1 MLFRSEPN
9 TAHLTD
15 ARFPRPVLGIGLAIA
30 ATACFAL
37 LDTTSQYV
45 GGVVPVLMAVWLRF
59 LVQTGMTAAMLW
71 PSQGTSLFVT
81 HAPWWQLL
89 RGGLM
94 VTSGTVAYLSLQH
107 VPVGEF
113 TAILMLVPLAI
124 TVLAAPLLRERVSAT
139 TWWLVAG
146 GLVGA
151 LIVIRPKTTDFAG
164 GLHGAMFLPLVLV
177 FINALYQIVTSRMV
191 RTEDPGTMHFYT
203 GMTGLVVGTLAL
215 PWSWA
220 PMQDPALWLLVGL
233 LGVFGSL
240 GHYLMIQA
248 YHRAPASRITPYLYT
263 QIAFATLAGWV
274 VFGHTPDGWT
284 VLGVALI
291 AVCGVWGVRAR

>member
-1 MLFRSEPN
+1 VQKAR
-9 TAHLTD
+9 LTD
-15 ARFPRPVLGIGLAIA
+15 PRFPRPALGIALAVA

-45 GGVVPVLMAVWLRF
+45 GGVVPVMMAVWLRF
-59 LVQTGMTAAMLW
+59 LVQTGMTAAMLF
-71 PSQGTSLFVT
+71 PSQGKTLFLT
-81 HAPWWQLL
+81 KAPGWQLL
-89 RGGLM
+89 RGALM
-94 VTSGTVAYLSLQH
+94 VCSGTVAYISLQH

-124 TVLAAPLLRERVSAT
+124 TVLAAPLLRERVPAL
-139 TWWLVAG
+139 TWWLLVG
-146 GLVGA
+146 GFVGA
-151 LIVIRPKTTDFAG
+151 LIVIRPKGSDFQ
-164 GLHGAMFLPLVLV
+164 GAMLLPLALVL
-177 FINALYQIVTSRMV
+177 INALYQIVTSKMV

-203 GMTGLVVGTLAL
+203 GLTGLVFGTVAL

-220 PMQDPALWLLVGL
+220 PMATWQLWALVGL
-233 LGVFGSL
+233 MGVFGSL

-248 YHRAPASRITPYLYT
+248 YHRAPASRITPYMYA

-274 VFGHTPDGWT
+274 VFDHAPDGWT

-291 AVCGVWGVRAR
+291 AVCGGLGVRARRG

>member
-1 MLFRSEPN
+1 M
-9 TAHLTD
+9 TD
-15 ARFPRPVLGIGLAIA
+15 PRYPHPALGIALAVA

-45 GGVVPVLMAVWLRF
+45 GGVVPVMMAVWLRF
-59 LVQTGMTAAMLW
+59 MVQTGMTAAMLY
-71 PSQGTSLFVT
+71 PSQGKSLFIT
-81 HAPWWQLL
+81 KAPGWQLL
-89 RGGLM
+89 RGALM
-94 VTSGTVAYLSLQH
+94 VTSGTIAYLALQH

-124 TVLAAPLLRERVSAT
+124 TVLAAPLLRERVSAL
-139 TWWLVAG
+139 TWALVAG
-146 GLVGA
+146 GFIGA
-151 LIVIRPKTTDFAG
+151 LIVIRPKTADFAG

-177 FINALYQIVTSRMV
+177 FINALYQIVTSKMV
-191 RTEDPGTMHFYT
+191 KTEDPGTMHFYT
-203 GMTGLVVGTLAL
+203 GLTGLVFGTVAL

-220 PMQDPALWLLVGL
+220 PMATWELWGLVGL
-233 LGVFGSL
+233 MGVFGSL

-248 YHRAPASRITPYLYT
+248 YHRAPASLITPYMYA

-291 AVCGVWGVRAR
+291 ALCGGLGVRVR

>member
-1 MLFRSEPN
+1 MSDPHYPHPGR
-9 TAHLTD
+9 
-15 ARFPRPVLGIGLAIA
+15 GIALAIL

-59 LVQTGMTAAMLW
+59 LVQTGMTAAMLY
-71 PSQGTSLFVT
+71 PSQGKSLFVT

-89 RGGLM
+89 RGALM
-94 VTSGTVAYLSLQH
+94 VASGSVAYISLQQ

-113 TAILMLVPLAI
+113 TAILMLVPLVI
-124 TVLAAPLLRERVSAT
+124 TLMASLLLREHVSGL
-139 TWWLVAG
+139 TWLLVAG
-146 GLVGA
+146 GLSGA
-151 LIVIRPKTTDFAG
+151 LIVVRPKGSDLNMG
-164 GLHGAMFLPLVLV
+164 MFLPLLLV
-177 FINALYQIVTSRMV
+177 VINACYQIVTSKMV

-203 GMTGLVVGTLAL
+203 GLTGLVFGTLAL

-220 PMQDPALWLLVGL
+220 PMHDPKLWLLVGL

-240 GHYLMIQA
+240 GHYFMIKGYQK
-248 YHRAPASRITPYLYT
+248 APASRITPYMYT

-274 VFGHTPDGWT
+274 VFGYAPDVWT
-284 VLGVALI
+284 VLGITLI
-291 AVCGVWGVRAR
+291 AVCGVLGVRAR